1 MDKELDRAFGEVR
14 EGLLESIQEAVRI
27 PSFSDEEGQLAAYLE
42 DKMRFLGFDE
52 VSLDSTGNV
61 IGRMGS
67 GGPLVQFDSHL
78 DTVRVNDADEW
89 AHPPFS
95 GDIAEGYL
103 WGRGSVDMKSALL
116 CSVYGAFLAKKLGY
130 LEDKTVLVTGT
141 VCEEYCDGVNLRLLY
156 EELKLKPDYCIICE
170 PSDNTIA
177 LGHTGKAQ
185 IRITAHGVSAH
196 GSAPE
201 KGKNAVYEM
210 APIIER
216 VEALNARLSSKG
228 KPHGTI
234 VLSDISC
241 VTASLNAVPSS
252 CSIYLDR
259 RLTFGES
266 LEQVKGEMDELV
278 AGRDADWEV
287 GTLRHTTWKG
297 AELVYEPMH
306 EPWRIDEGHA
316 LTGAL
321 VRAYETAAHKAPGPF
336 SYWDFGTNA
345 ITPVALG
352 VPVIGFG
359 PGDSKLAHMR
369 DERCSLEQIEEACK
383 VYAALIR
390 EL

>member
-1 MDKELDRAFGEVR
+1 ML
-14 EGLLESIQEAVRI
+14 
-27 PSFSDEEGQLAAYLE
+27 
-42 DKMRFLGFDE
+42 LGFEE

-61 IGRMGS
+61 IGRMGG

-141 VCEEYCDGVNLRLLY
+141 VCEEYCDGVNLKLLY
-156 EELKLKPDYCIICE
+156 EELGLKPDYCIICE

-210 APIIER
+210 APIIGR
-216 VEALNARLSSKG
+216 VEALNARLSQL
-228 KPHGTI
+228 P
-234 VLSDISC
+234 
-241 VTASLNAVPSS
+241 
-252 CSIYLDR
+252 
-259 RLTFGES
+259 
-266 LEQVKGEMDELV
+266 
-278 AGRDADWEV
+278 DWKSV
-287 GTLRHTTWKG
+287 
-297 AELVYEPMH
+297 V
-306 EPWRIDEGHA
+306 
-316 LTGAL
+316 
-321 VRAYETAAHKAPGPF
+321 
-336 SYWDFGTNA
+336 
-345 ITPVALG
+345 
-352 VPVIGFG
+352 
-359 PGDSKLAHMR
+359 
-369 DERCSLEQIEEACK
+369 
-383 VYAALIR
+383 
-390 EL
+390 